1 MHSSLHIRTMN
12 HSHFPVV
19 LGVGEPPPQ
28 QRQKFT
34 IERIALVNWKN
45 GTKTLFWQEE
55 EGNHEGGSGQ
65 LFVVWCLGNAFTCK
79 VKAYVNFPLG
89 IFPLIRTGRIGQV
102 SHADSIFHLCD
113 FKQKDKVFLPK
124 SPPTSHRSQG
134 TSSKDAAHLT

>member
-1 MHSSLHIRTMN
+1 MHCPLHIRTMN

-79 VKAYVNFPLG
+79 VKAKVNLKRFTIL
-89 IFPLIRTGRIGQV
+89 
-102 SHADSIFHLCD
+102 LCM
-113 FKQKDKVFLPK
+113 KN
-124 SPPTSHRSQG
+124 
-134 TSSKDAAHLT
+134 SKYHCTLSRLEY